1 MSAKTYFIS
10 LAILL
15 VSLSWISC
23 QQKKLIFTDGF
34 DKLERGPIS
43 SNLGAQTEY
52 HYFSESKPH
61 DDWAVAS
68 FRYEGERDNVWSVR
82 DDSVGRYVYQKHL
95 YEPRMH
101 WHPMLVAGNEFWKDY
116 RAELKFSVENTEL
129 QSGLVFRYHN
139 SRCYYFWGLING
151 KAILKLVSHA
161 NGFRKPIEKILAEAD
176 FQYKNGKIITAW
188 VETKG
193 EQIKAGIDGGPQVEA
208 ADSAYLQGKV
218 AILADVPAKFF
229 SVKVFM
235 DASSFQQVNDEIQKK
250 EKAEQLLQ
258 SQNPKPVLWKKIK
271 TTGFGSGRS
280 LRFGDLN
287 GDGQTD
293 VLICQV
299 NNHGPKDRNSEVG
312 CLTAIT
318 FDGKMLWQTGT
329 PDSWATKLTS
339 DVAFQIHDFNN
350 DGSKEV
356 IYAMDKELHIADG
369 ASGKIIRRMPMPV
382 SPDTGEAIWG
392 DCLYFCDLSGKSY
405 DSDLILKDR
414 YNHLWAYSSE
424 LKLLWNASCRTGHY
438 PFAKDTDGDGKDE
451 LLIGY
456 TLFDDDGKI
465 IWSKDKE
472 LEDHADGVAIV
483 PFREGKADEILIAG
497 SDEGMIFADLQ
508 GSITKHYY
516 LGHVQNPTVA
526 NFRDD
531 LPGLETISINFWG
544 NQGIVNYYDAKHRI
558 YHDMEPNHYGS
569 MCLPVNWTGS
579 SEEFFVHNAN
589 VDEGGLFDGWG
600 RKVVIFPDDGHPD
613 MCNAVL
619 DITGDCRDEIVVW
632 NPDEIWVYTQSDS
645 PKQGKLYKPVR
656 NDLYNESNYKAS
668 VLLPGWNTE

>member
-1 MSAKTYFIS
+1 MRAKTYFIS

-23 QQKKLIFTDGF
+23 QQKKIIFTDGF

-52 HYFSESKPH
+52 HYFAEAKPH
-61 DDWAVAS
+61 GDWAVAT

-82 DDSVGRYVYQKHL
+82 DDSTGRYVYQKHL
-95 YEPRMH
+95 YEKQMH
-101 WHPMLVAGNEFWKDY
+101 WHPMLVAGSEFWKDY
-116 RAELKFSVENTEL
+116 RAELKFTVENTEL

-139 SRCYYFWGLING
+139 SRCYYFWGIKEG
-151 KAILKLVSHA
+151 KAQLKLVQHA
-161 NGFRKPIEKILAEAD
+161 DGFRKPVEKILAETEFRAMVG
-176 FQYKNGKIITAW
+176 QLLTAW

-193 EQIKAGIDGGPQVEA
+193 AQIKAGLEGGPQVEA
-208 ADSAYLQGKV
+208 VDSSYLQGKV
-218 AILADVPAKFF
+218 ALLADVPAKFY
-229 SVKVFM
+229 SVNIFM
-235 DASSFQQVNDEIQKK
+235 EPGSIQQLNSEIRKK
-250 EKAEQLLQ
+250 EQLEKELQ
-258 SQNPKPVLWKKIK
+258 AGNPQPVLWKKIK

-312 CLTAIT
+312 CLTAMT
-318 FDGKMLWQTGT
+318 FDGELIWQTGT
-329 PDSWATKLTS
+329 PDSWKTKLTS
-339 DVAFQIHDFNN
+339 DVAFQIHDLDE
-350 DGSKEV
+350 DGRKEV
-356 IYAMDKELHIADG
+356 IYTMDKELRVADG
-369 ASGKIIRRMPMPV
+369 ATGKIIRQIPTPV

-392 DCLYFCDLSGKSY
+392 DCLYFCDFAGTGY

-414 YNHLWAYSSE
+414 YNHLWAYNKN
-424 LKLLWNASCRTGHY
+424 LKLIWDAACRTGHY
-438 PFAKDTDGDGKDE
+438 PFAKDIDNDGKDE
-451 LLIGY
+451 LMIGY

-465 IWSKDKE
+465 IWSKDEE

-483 PFREGKADEILIAG
+483 SFQEGKADEILIAG
-497 SDEGMIFADLQ
+497 SDEGMIFTDLQ
-508 GSITKHYY
+508 GNISKHFY

-544 NQGIVNYYDAKHRI
+544 NQGIVNYYDSDHQI
-558 YHDMEPNHYGS
+558 FHDMEPNHYGS
-569 MCLPVNWTGS
+569 MCVPVNWTGK
-579 SEEFFVHNAN
+579 SEELFVHNAN
-589 VDEGGLFDGWG
+589 VDEGGMFDGWG
-600 RKVVIFPDDGHPD
+600 HKVVTFPDDAHPD

-632 NPDEIWVYTQSDS
+632 NPDEIWVYTQNDS
-645 PKQGKLYKPVR
+645 PLTGKLYKPER
-656 NDLYNESNYKAS
+656 NANFNASNYQAS
-668 VLLPGWNTE
+668 VSLPGWNE